1 MDLLLFS
8 PTAPATEQD
17 PAAKKNKN
25 TNPPK
30 TLAALACKPCPAVVG
45 NYPSRAQEMQ

>member
-1 MDLLLFS
+1 MELLLFS
-8 PTAPATEQD
+8 PTAPATKQD

-30 TLAALACKPCPAVVG
+30 PLAALAFKPCPAVVG
-45 NYPSRAQEMQ
+45 NYPSRAREMQ